1 MLRLDRLLNISK
13 KLMEAIMTNT
23 KRLVIS
29 DISDEHRQTF
39 LNLADAMELS
49 RGQLLVLLMV
59 GSDVVSGGVD
69 AVIPDQ
75 QAQAEWHDLMS
86 QRIFNL
92 NHL

>member
-1 MLRLDRLLNISK
+1 
-13 KLMEAIMTNT
+13 MEAIMTNT

-49 RGQLLVLLMV
+49 RGQLLVLLMI
-59 GSDVVSGGVD
+59 GMDVVGGGVD

-75 QAQAEWHDLMS
+75 QAQGEWRDLMS

>member
-1 MLRLDRLLNISK
+1 
-13 KLMEAIMTNT
+13 MTIT
-23 KRLVIS
+23 KRLVVS
-29 DISDEHRQTF
+29 DISDEYRQAF

-59 GSDVVSGGVD
+59 GMDVVGGGMD

-75 QAQAEWHDLMS
+75 QAQGEWRDLMS